1 MVGLRA
7 FLSAWADEE
16 WLFGQLLVYR
26 VGFYGPDLEENIA
39 LASLAQDELGHA
51 GLLADL
57 FLPDQKA
64 RERHF
69 LGRPAEEFSACRL
82 VQVDLAEDWA
92 AFVLRNYL
100 YEEAEAVRLDWFGRA
115 ASGMPDLVGL
125 MRREE
130 AEHLAH
136 WRHWVRLLAGDG
148 EGRRRLIAAAGG
160 VAELVGDVFYL
171 PEGGRPQAFDGAELR
186 TAWAARVRAFFR
198 EAGLGPELDPL
209 VGRLGRPPE
218 AAGKHPD
225 FFRVVETMQSVY
237 RSEPEAVTWG

>member
-1 MVGLRA
+1 MGGLQA

-39 LASLAQDELGHA
+39 LASLAQDEMGHA

-57 FLPDQKA
+57 FLPDQKV
-64 RERHF
+64 RERYF
-69 LGRPAEEFSACRL
+69 LGRPAEQFSACRL
-82 VQVDLAEDWA
+82 MQADLAEDWA

-100 YEEAEAVRLDWFGRA
+100 YEEAEAVRLDWFGRIP
-115 ASGMPDLVGL
+115 SGTPDLVEL
-125 MRREE
+125 VRREE

-148 EGRRRLIAAAGG
+148 EGRRRLLAAAGG
-160 VAELVGDVFYL
+160 VAELVDDVFHL
-171 PEGGRPQAFDGAELR
+171 PARQRPPTFDGAALR
-186 TAWAARVRAFFR
+186 AAWAGRVQAFFR
-198 EAGLGPELDPL
+198 EVGLEPDLRPL
-209 VGRLGRPPE
+209 IGRLGRPPK
-218 AAGKHPD
+218 AAAKHPD
-225 FFRVVETMQSVY
+225 FFRIVETMQSVY